1 MSDGAN
7 GSKKV
12 GVNRGQSDAVNR
24 LPEVIETH
32 IHLEKYTEAEART
45 MLAESRLGGVGA
57 VVAVSMDLASCERT
71 RQLALEQHGFVLPAY
86 GWHPEQPLPVPG
98 NLDELI
104 GWIRE
109 RHAAGESFAIGEVGL
124 PYYTRT
130 EHETAGEAFDESGYS
145 DILRRFTSLA
155 AELDRPLILHAVY
168 EDASKAATLLRECG
182 VRRAH
187 FHWYKGDEETTRLL
201 AESGYMISLT
211 PDVLYEPDIQEL
223 AKHYPLEQLMTE
235 TDGPWPFEGPFA
247 GRATHPLMI
256 YESVREIARLRD
268 LPESETAEAL
278 ARNARLFYGFTLE
291 PADDFSA

>member
-7 GSKKV
+7 GSQKN
-12 GVNRGQSDAVNR
+12 GANSGQSATVDR

-71 RQLALEQHGFVLPAY
+71 RRLAMDYPGFVLPAY
-86 GWHPEQPLPVPG
+86 GWHPEQPLPAFG
-98 NLDELI
+98 ELEDLI

-109 RHAAGESFAIGEVGL
+109 RHAAGESFAVGEVGL

-130 EHETAGEAFDESGYS
+130 EQEAAGEAFDESGYL
-145 DILRRFTSLA
+145 DILRRFASLA

-168 EDASKAATLLRECG
+168 EDASKTAALLREYG

-187 FHWYKGDEETTRLL
+187 FHWYKGDSETTRLL

-211 PDVLYEPDIQEL
+211 PDVLYEQEIREL
-223 AKHYPLEQLMTE
+223 AANFPLEQLMTE

-256 YESVREIARLRD
+256 CESVCEIARLRG
-268 LPESETAEAL
+268 LSESETAEAL
-278 ARNARLFYGFTLE
+278 ARNARLFY
-291 PADDFSA
+291 DFATSR